1 MSNEEIVAR
10 IQAGEQ
16 ELMGELWEQVDG
28 LVKWKA
34 KHVMTALD
42 GRGGCGVEFGDL
54 YNSGFPAM
62 VAAVETYQAESGSFS
77 TWFMFHLKNAFAE
90 ITGYRTKKGQNE
102 PLNRALSLS
111 MPIGKEE
118 DDGVLAHIIPDPKAS
133 ATMEAVEEQEY
144 QEQLRKALETALG
157 TLPETCGDVLRLR
170 YYRGQTLTEAGEA
183 LGVVPERVRQM
194 ENRGLRILR
203 QPKNAACLRP
213 FYEYDFYCHTGMSAF
228 LHTGMSVQERYLI
241 VEEERRERKLQRQR
255 LADDE
260 WKRRKEELEKQE
272 ANQRQSWERERE
284 EIMAELS
291 PENRERLRRMLH
303 GGGA

>member
-34 KHVMTALD
+34 KHVMTSLD

-133 ATMEAVEEQEY
+133 ATMEAVEEQIWH
-144 QEQLRKALETALG
+144 EQLHEAIEGVLSEIPG
-157 TLPETCGDVLRLR
+157 EQSIVLRHR
-170 YYRGQTLTEAGEA
+170 YYDGQTLTAAGQE
-183 LGVVPERVRQM
+183 LGISAEEVRKL
-194 ENRGLRILR
+194 EGRGLKALRHYNLAERI
-203 QPKNAACLRP
+203 RP
-213 FYEYDFYCHTGMSAF
+213 FYDFDYYRATGLGAFRSSGMSI
-228 LHTGMSVQERYLI
+228 QERYLI
-241 VEEERRERKLQRQR
+241 HM
-255 LADDE
+255 
-260 WKRRKEELEKQE
+260 
-272 ANQRQSWERERE
+272 ERE
-284 EIMAELS
+284 EEKQKKS
-291 PENRERLRRMLH
+291 WNT
-303 GGGA
+303 